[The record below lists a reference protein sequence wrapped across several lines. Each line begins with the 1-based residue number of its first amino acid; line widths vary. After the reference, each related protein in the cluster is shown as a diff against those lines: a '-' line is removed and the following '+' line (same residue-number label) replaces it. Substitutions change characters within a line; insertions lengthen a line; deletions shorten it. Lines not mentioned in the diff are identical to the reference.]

1 MTKKTFAIQLI
12 FAATSFVSCNVDE
25 SNNQVENIPE
35 EVVIFDDSE
44 YNYKL
49 TYHQEPVISRSSS
62 YDQEEYSLT
71 ISPLENPNTELTA
84 ILIKENIECNRYILY
99 HYSIEKE
106 LIARIYIKDDNIIE
120 NVILEPMDIL
130 NGSRAKGDSW
140 YNCLNKEYTKFKNYY
155 NNNHPI
161 ICGAAD
167 IFFGACTVS
176 GILVGAYECS
186 F

>member
-62 YDQEEYSLT
+62 YDQ
-71 ISPLENPNTELTA
+71 
-84 ILIKENIECNRYILY
+84 
-99 HYSIEKE
+99 
-106 LIARIYIKDDNIIE
+106 
-120 NVILEPMDIL
+120 
-130 NGSRAKGDSW
+130 
-140 YNCLNKEYTKFKNYY
+140 
-155 NNNHPI
+155 
-161 ICGAAD
+161 
-167 IFFGACTVS
+167 
-176 GILVGAYECS
+176 
-186 F
+186 